1 MQFPDFSE
9 LYRQLA
15 LSALVSVVRF
25 PSLCPGI
32 RTVLTSLMTGLKQS
46 LWNRGRRIGEHET
59 TCALSARFSVAAVA
73 RRVSSKL
80 HHDEIPGAARNL
92 REIVSPDLPN
102 EWHRDFVNH
111 S

>member
-1 MQFPDFSE
+1 MQFPDFPG

-15 LSALVSVVRF
+15 LSTSVPAVRF
-25 PSLCPGI
+25 LSLCPGI

-59 TCALSARFSVAAVA
+59 TCALSARSFTVARVA

-80 HHDEIPGAARNL
+80 HHDEIPGAATGWY
-92 REIVSPDLPN
+92 ETS
-102 EWHRDFVNH
+102 EK
-111 S
+111 